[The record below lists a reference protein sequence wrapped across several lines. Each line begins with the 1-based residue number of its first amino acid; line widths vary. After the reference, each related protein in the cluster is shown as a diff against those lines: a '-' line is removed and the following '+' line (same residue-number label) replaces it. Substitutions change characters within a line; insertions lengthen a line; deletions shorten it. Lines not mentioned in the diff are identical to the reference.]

1 MPVTRVMLEYVHPWP
16 NHAGLFLARRNGGF
30 ARAGLDVELIS
41 DGYDRGG
48 APAMLARGEYD
59 VASLRLGHVLQSR
72 SAGVPFVAVA
82 TLNQRQLGAVITT
95 PATGISRFADLEGK
109 TVAVPPV
116 ARLVHE
122 VREAV
127 AADGG
132 DPTLIRFADPGNWEP
147 DVRSVEQG
155 QYDAVM
161 NVRAWEPFQG
171 NTPLDEVVVLEFD
184 SVGVAPHHSYF
195 LSVREDT
202 LERNPEFVRT
212 FLAAASV
219 GYREAM
225 EDEDSAVEAMTWPM
239 CHVRPEV
246 LRASLRAIRDSWFTP
261 SGRWGEIQE
270 DLVTSYTEWMEKG
283 GWLEEGSS
291 VDDLV
296 GAWTN
301 AFLP

>member
-30 ARAGLDVELIS
+30 ARAGLDVDLIS

-48 APAMLARGEYD
+48 APEVLARGEYD
-59 VASLRLGHVLQSR
+59 IASLRLGHVLQSR
-72 SAGVPFVAVA
+72 STGTPFVAVA
-82 TLNQRQLGAVITT
+82 TLNQRQLGSVITT
-95 PATGISRFADLEGK
+95 PETGIARFADLEGK

-116 ARLVHE
+116 ARLIHE

-127 AADGG
+127 AADGA
-132 DPTLIRFADPGNWEP
+132 DPALVRFADPGNWEP

-155 QYDAVM
+155 LYDAVM

-195 LSVREDT
+195 LSVRQDM
-202 LERNPEFVRT
+202 LDRNPDFVRS
-212 FLAAASV
+212 FLAAADS

-225 EDEDSAVEAMTWPM
+225 EDEDGAVEAMSWPM
-239 CHVRPEV
+239 CHVRPDV
-246 LRASLRAIRDSWFTP
+246 LRASLRAIRDSWFTHE
-261 SGRWGEIQE
+261 GRWGEIQE
-270 DLVTSYTEWMEKG
+270 DLVTSYTTWMDEG
-283 GWLEEGSS
+283 GWLEDGSRIE
-291 VDDLV
+291 DLE

-301 AFLP
+301 DFLP

>member
-1 MPVTRVMLEYVHPWP
+1 MSLTRVMLEYVHPWP

-30 ARAGLDVELIS
+30 ARLGLDVDLVS

-48 APAMLARGEYD
+48 APEVLARGECD

-72 SAGVPFVAVA
+72 TTGTPFVAVA

-95 PATGISRFADLEGK
+95 PDTGITRFADLEGK
-109 TVAVPPV
+109 TIAVPPV
-116 ARLVHE
+116 PRLIHE
-122 VREAV
+122 VCQAV

-132 DPTLIRFADPGNWEP
+132 DADRVRFADPGNWEP
-147 DVRSVEQG
+147 DVRAVEQG
-155 QYDAVM
+155 LYDAVM

-171 NTPLDEVVVLEFD
+171 NTPPEEVVILEFD

-195 LSVREDT
+195 LSVRQDL
-202 LERNPEFVRT
+202 LERNPEFVRA
-212 FLAAASV
+212 FLAGTER

-225 EDEDSAVEAMTWPM
+225 DDEDAAVEAMSWPM
-239 CHVRPEV
+239 CHVNPSV

-261 SGRWGEIQE
+261 EGRWGQIQE
-270 DLVTSYTEWMEKG
+270 HLVTTYTEWMESG

-291 VDDLV
+291 IESLK